1 MEFIVFDT
9 QIRFNKFMK
18 YDEDKPWIVKELH
31 LINDR
36 NIWFETDYDKSSYNL
51 SIGERYVHVN
61 PSIQRIKKPYTIYS
75 TLRLT
80 PQNFKY
86 NYRSSKL
93 IVYKKSFWRNH
104 TIITKK
110 VHSHFMKVTDGE
122 DITIHGNMYWNP
134 VKNIMYVI
142 LNS

>member
-9 QIRFNKFMK
+9 ETRFKKFMK
-18 YDEDKPWIVKELH
+18 HDKDKPYLVTELH

-61 PSIQRIKKPYTIYS
+61 PSVKRIKRSYTINS

-80 PQNFKY
+80 PANFKY

-93 IVYKKSFWRNH
+93 IVYKKSLWRNRI
-104 TIITKK
+104 IITKK
-110 VHSHFMKVTDGE
+110 VHSHFMRITGGE
-122 DITIHGNMYWNP
+122 DITINGDMYWNP
-134 VKNIMYVI
+134 VKNVMYVI
-142 LNS
+142 LD